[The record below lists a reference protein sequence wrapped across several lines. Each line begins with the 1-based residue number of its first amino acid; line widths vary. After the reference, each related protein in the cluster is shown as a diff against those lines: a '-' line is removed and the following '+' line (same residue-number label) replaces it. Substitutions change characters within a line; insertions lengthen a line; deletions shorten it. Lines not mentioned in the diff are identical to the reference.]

1 MDLRQTIELDTAD
14 TVENDFGLPV
24 ILFSNTG
31 NKISTSLNKPGT
43 PLLGQILW
51 DTIDVNP
58 ETGGV
63 MIVPKPNITLRASSL
78 SEVPDENNYRLWN
91 VQIWKS
97 LIDHT
102 LKTWAIKIPKHGKSL
117 GTITLFLEN
126 LAQV

>member
-24 ILFSNTG
+24 ILISNTG

-63 MIVPKPNITLRASSL
+63 VIVNKPNVTLRTSSL
-78 SEVPDENNYRLWN
+78 SEIPDENNYKLWN

-97 LIDHT
+97 LTDHT
-102 LKTWAIKIPKHGKSL
+102 LKTWAIKIPKNGKSL

-126 LAQV
+126 LAQS